1 MLNCEAI
8 LQRVGGARVATVA
21 KTEEIV
27 RFRTEK
33 PHAGDYERDGLRFDY
48 TLTCIIPRDI
58 NTLFPPSRT
67 ENIVIAGMGFL
78 IMRRDGH
85 TQEERPDLAC
95 WVYPLRASRRGLAS
109 KNRKRRLKSGRKY
122 K

>member
-8 LQRVGGARVATVA
+8 LQRVGGARFATVA

-33 PHAGDYERDGLRFDY
+33 PHAGDYERDGLCFDD
-48 TLTCIIPRDI
+48 TLTSIIPSDI

-67 ENIVIAGMGFL
+67 
-78 IMRRDGH
+78 
-85 TQEERPDLAC
+85 
-95 WVYPLRASRRGLAS
+95 
-109 KNRKRRLKSGRKY
+109 
-122 K
+122 